1 MLPSSYLDL
10 FLKIFI
16 RIKKYVHV
24 LELWEVFFKLPVAMC
39 QSLNILL

>member
-1 MLPSSYLDL
+1 MLPSSYLDV

-24 LELWEVFFKLPVAMC
+24 LELWEVFFLSCRLQCVN
-39 QSLNILL
+39 L